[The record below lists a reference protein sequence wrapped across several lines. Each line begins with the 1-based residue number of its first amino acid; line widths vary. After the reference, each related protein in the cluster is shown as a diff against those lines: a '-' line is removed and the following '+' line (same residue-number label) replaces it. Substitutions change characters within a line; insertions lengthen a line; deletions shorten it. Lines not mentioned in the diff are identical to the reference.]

1 MKDGANCD
9 TKGNADNWTC
19 HQVSLPQAQISKI
32 EIGYDTYDH
41 WLRGLKFYT
50 KDGALVLKTAYDWV
64 GNSNCKTHTVL
75 LEDGERVIGFKS
87 GSHPAYPNR
96 AYHLDF

>member
-1 MKDGANCD
+1 MKDGANCG
-9 TKGNADNWTC
+9 TKGSDDNWIC

-32 EIGYDTYDH
+32 EIGYHTGYH

-50 KDGALVLKTAYDWV
+50 RDGAVVLKTAWDWV
-64 GNSNCKTHTVL
+64 GSSNYKTHTVL

-87 GSHPAYPNR
+87 GSDPKYPNC
-96 AYHLDF
+96 A